1 MTIAIQNGSV
11 CLGDRIEKTDIL
23 VDGGK
28 IAEVGS
34 LSAVKSADQIID
46 ATGLYVLPGLID
58 IHTHLDDRIAG
69 CDLADTYATGTE
81 IAIRNGITTLCTF
94 ITQAKDETLA
104 DAIAKA
110 RSKAE
115 GNCYANYAWHLTPT
129 SFTSRDWLEIEKS
142 IDAGFRTF
150 KFYTTYKHAGIYCA
164 YEQLEEVFKRL
175 TPRGVQFLVHCEDD
189 EILAQQTAE
198 MEQHGDLSKAIAH
211 TQLRPVKAEVE
222 AIRRVIELA
231 GRHQSKVHI
240 VHVSSSEGAELIQQ
254 ARGTVP
260 ITCETAPHY
269 LFLSDRMLRRPDGHR
284 WICSPPLR
292 SEEERALLVRK
303 AEEECFELYATDHCA
318 FRLSDKDAPFSDVR
332 TIPNGLSGIGSL
344 SHLIFKLF
352 EKDVTYSLRQMCLHL
367 AENPARLFG
376 EFPRKGSIRLGADA
390 DLAVFNPAG
399 TPKPLRSSLM
409 DVCETYE
416 GMTSTLECAHVLL
429 AGKEVV
435 RNGELVDAGSKTG
448 RWLHEAKQ
456 RRRSCY
462 TL

>member
-23 VDGGK
+23 VAGGK

-34 LSAVKSADQIID
+34 SVAWKGADQAID
-46 ATGLYVLPGLID
+46 ATGMYVLPGLID

-81 IAIRNGITTLCTF
+81 IAIRNGITTLCSF
-94 ITQAKDETLA
+94 ITQAKNESLA

-129 SFTSRDWLEIEKS
+129 SFTVRDWLEIEKR
-142 IDAGFRTF
+142 IDSGFKTL
-150 KFYTTYKHAGIYCA
+150 KFYTTYKYARIYCA

-189 EILAQQTAE
+189 EILARQTAE
-198 MEQHGDLSKAIAH
+198 MEHRGDLSKPIAH
-211 TQLRPVKAEVE
+211 AQLRPVAAEVE
-222 AIRRVIELA
+222 AIRRVVELA
-231 GRHQSKVHI
+231 QRYQARVHI
-240 VHVSSSEGAELIQQ
+240 VHVSTPEGVALIQQ
-254 ARGTVP
+254 AKENAP

-269 LFLSDRMLRRPDGHR
+269 LFLSDQMLRRPDGHR

-292 SEEERALLVRK
+292 SEEERVLLVRE
-303 AEEECFELYATDHCA
+303 AEEECFDLYATDHCA
-318 FRLSDKDAPFSDVR
+318 FRLSDKDAPFTDVR
-332 TIPNGLSGIGSL
+332 TVPNGLSGIGSL

-352 EKDVTYSLRQMCLHL
+352 EKDVTYSLHQMCRHL
-367 AENPARLFG
+367 AENPARLLG
-376 EFPRKGSIRLGADA
+376 QFPRKGSIRPGADA
-390 DLAVFNPAG
+390 DLVVLNPAG

-456 RRRSCY
+456 CRRSCY

>member
-1 MTIAIQNGSV
+1 MAIAIQNGSV

-23 VDGGK
+23 VAGGK

-34 LSAVKSADQIID
+34 LSALKNADQIID

-69 CDLADTYATGTE
+69 CDLADSYATGTE
-81 IAIRNGITTLCTF
+81 IAIRNGITTICNF
-94 ITQAKDETLA
+94 ITQVKNETLA

-110 RSKAE
+110 ENKAE

-129 SFTSRDWLEIEKS
+129 SFSDEDWLQIENS
-142 IDAGFRTF
+142 IDAGFKTF
-150 KFYTTYKHAGIYCA
+150 KFYTTYKHAGIYCS
-164 YEQLEEVFKRL
+164 YEQLEALFRRL
-175 TPRGVQFLVHCEDD
+175 TPRGFQFLVHCEDA
-189 EILAQQTAE
+189 EILARQTAE
-198 MEQHGDLSKAIAH
+198 MEQHGDLSKPIAH
-211 TQLRPVKAEVE
+211 AQLRPVAAEVE
-222 AIRRVIELA
+222 AIRRVVELA
-231 GRHQSKVHI
+231 RRYQSRVHI
-240 VHVSSSEGAELIQQ
+240 VHVSTPEGAVLIQQ
-254 ARGTVP
+254 AKENAP

-269 LFLSDRMLRRPDGHR
+269 LFLSDWMLRRPDGHR

-303 AEEECFELYATDHCA
+303 AEEECFDLYATDHCA
-318 FRLSDKDAPFSDVR
+318 FRLSDKDAPFTDVR
-332 TIPNGLSGIGSL
+332 TVPNGLSGIGSL

-352 EKDVTYSLRQMCLHL
+352 EKDVPYSLRQMCLHL
-367 AENPARLFG
+367 AENPARLLG
-376 EFPRKGSIRLGADA
+376 QFPRKGSIRRGADA
-390 DLAVFNPAG
+390 DLVVLNPAG

-435 RNGELVDAGSKTG
+435 RNGELMDAKSRTG
-448 RWLHEAKQ
+448 RWLYG
-456 RRRSCY
+456 SG
-462 TL
+462 